1 MWRKISGLR
10 LARERLSAKEGS
22 MQIFDP
28 KKEKDREE
36 FKKIMSQIKDDGIR
50 SRLEN
55 AFYNEEN
62 IVWL

>member
-1 MWRKISGLR
+1 
-10 LARERLSAKEGS
+10 